1 MLDTLVSMCYSG
13 FIKRKQGGFEMY
25 QYKMECYRTEDNTL
39 FIKDGSN
46 NLEYFNKYKNKE
58 NYRIKIFQKV
68 NNRWKI
74 IYSEL

>member
-1 MLDTLVSMCYSG
+1 
-13 FIKRKQGGFEMY
+13 
-25 QYKMECYRTEDNTL
+25 MECYRTEGNTL